1 MLFSC
6 CKKKESPKRSPEK
19 ENDNTYLDGITYDNT
34 KVFIPNI
41 QYCKVIKVYDGDT
54 ITVASRLPN
63 DLNIYRFSVRLVGI
77 DTPEMRTNNERDR
90 VNAVRARDALSRM
103 ILEKVVELRN
113 IRIEKYGRLLAEVYL
128 ESLNMSEWMLYNK
141 YAVEYFGGKKNTNVG
156 GI

>member
-1 MLFSC
+1 MLFDC
-6 CKKKESPKRSPEK
+6 CKKKTPNNSPNK
-19 ENDNTYLDGITYDNT
+19 ETDNTYLEGVTYDNT
-34 KVFIPNI
+34 KIFIPNI

-63 DLNIYRFSVRLVGI
+63 DVNIYRFSVRLVGN
-77 DTPEMRTNNERDR
+77 DTPEMKTNNDRER
-90 VNAVRARDALSRM
+90 VNAIIARDALSRM

-128 ESLNMSEWMLYNK
+128 ENLNMSEWMLYNK
-141 YAVEYFGGKKNTNVG
+141 YAVEYLGGKKNSNVE